1 MKLRDIIK
9 QLDKDFPFSWAMEWD
24 NVGLLVGDMEADIHK
39 VFLNLDVT
47 DETVAEASL
56 WGADLILTHHPL
68 LFAPARTVTEQNF
81 IGRRIRRLIK
91 KDINYI
97 AMHTNFDIAKMADL
111 NASDLQLINPKV
123 LDVTGED
130 VSGNPVGLGR
140 VGKVRE
146 MRLSAFAEVVKN
158 AMSLQA
164 VRVYGDPDR
173 IIKTCA
179 VSSGSGKSEIPAAI
193 AAGADVLVTGDLDYH
208 TSIDA
213 NAQGLALIDAGH
225 YGTEFVYITYMEDYL
240 KKMFPDL
247 CVRSMKISQPYCVL

>member
-1 MKLRDIIK
+1 MKLRDIIR

-24 NVGLLVGDMEADIHK
+24 NVGLLIGDMEADIQK

-47 DETVAEASL
+47 DEAVAEASL

-91 KDINYI
+91 EDINYV

-111 NASDLQLINPKV
+111 NAADLQLKDPRI
-123 LDVTGED
+123 LDITGE
-130 VSGNPVGLGR
+130 S
-140 VGKVRE
+140 
-146 MRLSAFAEVVKN
+146 
-158 AMSLQA
+158 AMSLTA
-164 VRVYGDPDR
+164 VRMYGDPDR
-173 IIKTCA
+173 IVQKCA
-179 VSSGSGKSEIPAAI
+179 VSSGSGKSEIRAALE
-193 AAGADVLVTGDLDYH
+193 AGAHVLVTGDLDYH
-208 TSIDA
+208 SSIDA

-240 KKMFPDL
+240 KKTFPEL
-247 CVRSMKISQPYCVL
+247 SVRSMKIRQPYCVL

>member
-9 QLDKDFPFSWAMEWD
+9 QLNNDFPFSWAMEWD
-24 NVGLLVGDMEADIHK
+24 NVGLLVGDIEADIKK
-39 VFLNLDVT
+39 VFINLDVT
-47 DETVAEASL
+47 DEAVAEAAL

-68 LFAPARTVTEQNF
+68 LFSPVKTVTEQNF

-91 KDINYI
+91 EDINYV

-111 NASDLQLINPKV
+111 NAADLQLIDPRI

-130 VSGNPVGLGR
+130 ASGNPVGLGR
-140 VGKVRE
+140 VGEVPE

-158 AMSLQA
+158 AMSLTA

-173 IIKTCA
+173 IVTACA
-179 VSSGSGKSEIPAAI
+179 VSSGSGRSEIRAALE
-193 AAGADVLVTGDLDYH
+193 AGADVLVTGDLDYH
-208 TSIDA
+208 SSIDA

-225 YGTEFVYITYMEDYL
+225 YGTEFVYITYMEEYL
-240 KKMFPDL
+240 KKTFPEL
-247 CVRSMKISQPYCVL
+247 SVRSMKIRQPYCVL

>member
-24 NVGLLVGDMEADIHK
+24 NIGLLVGDMEADINK

-47 DETVAEASL
+47 DEAVAEASL

-68 LFAPARTVTEQNF
+68 LFTPARTVTEQDF

-91 KDINYI
+91 EDINYI

-111 NASDLQLINPKV
+111 NAADLQLTDPRI

-130 VSGNPVGLGR
+130 AAGNPIGLGR
-140 VGKVRE
+140 VGEVPE
-146 MRLSAFAEVVKN
+146 MKLGDFAEVVKS
-158 AMSLQA
+158 AMALDA

-173 IIKTCA
+173 IIKICA

-225 YGTEFVYITYMEDYL
+225 YGTEFVYITYMEDYF
-240 KKMFPDL
+240 KKTFPEL
-247 CVRSMKISQPYCVL
+247 SVRSMKIRQPYCIL

>member
-1 MKLRDIIK
+1 MKLKDIIK

-24 NVGLLVGDMEADIHK
+24 NVGLLIGDMEAEIHK

-47 DETVAEASL
+47 DEAVAEASL

-68 LFAPARTVTEQNF
+68 LFSPARTVTEQNF

-91 KDINYI
+91 EDINYV
-97 AMHTNFDIAKMADL
+97 AMHTNFDIAKMAD
-111 NASDLQLINPKV
+111 S
-123 LDVTGED
+123 
-130 VSGNPVGLGR
+130 
-140 VGKVRE
+140 
-146 MRLSAFAEVVKN
+146 

-173 IIKTCA
+173 MVRTCA
-179 VSSGSGKSEIPAAI
+179 VSSGSGRSEIRAALY
-193 AAGADVLVTGDLDYH
+193 AGADVLVTGDLDYH

-240 KKMFPDL
+240 KKTFPEL
-247 CVRSMKISQPYCVL
+247 SVRSMKIKQPYSIL

>member
-9 QLDKDFPFSWAMEWD
+9 QLDKDFPFSLAMEWD
-24 NVGLLVGDMEADIHK
+24 NIGLLVGDMEADINK

-47 DETVAEASL
+47 DEAVAEASL

-68 LFAPARTVTEQNF
+68 LFSPARTVTEQDF

-91 KDINYI
+91 EDINYI

-111 NASDLQLINPKV
+111 NAADLQLMDPRI

-130 VSGNPVGLGR
+130 ASGNPVGLGR
-140 VGKVRE
+140 VGEVPE
-146 MRLSAFAEVVKN
+146 MSLAAFAEIVKK

-164 VRVYGDPDR
+164 VRVYGDPNR
-173 IIKTCA
+173 PVMTCA
-179 VSSGSGKSEIPAAI
+179 VSSGSGKSEIRAALE
-193 AAGADVLVTGDLDYH
+193 AGADVLVTGDLDYH
-208 TSIDA
+208 SSIDA

-225 YGTEFVYITYMEDYL
+225 YGTEFVYITYMEGYL
-240 KKMFPDL
+240 KKTFPEL
-247 CVRSMKISQPYCVL
+247 CVRSMKIRQPYCIL